1 MQIIYTHVHVYLY
14 MSMFVQGN
22 VYKEGSRGK
31 KIEKKEGRKE
41 ERKEGTYLNF
51 PMRVARFFEMAR
63 FFCLSTVSSILT
75 TGTLELVLQHTG
87 FLREK
92 TLCRD

>member
-1 MQIIYTHVHVYLY
+1 MKIIYMHAHIYLY
-14 MSMFVQGN
+14 IYMFIQGN

-31 KIEKKEGRKE
+31 NIEKKE
-41 ERKEGTYLNF
+41 ERKEGTCLNF
-51 PMRVARFFEMAR
+51 PMRVARYFEMAR

-92 TLCRD
+92 SLCRDWV